1 MTAIIN
7 IKMTI
12 VMTTEITINVNSY
25 CQIVTAL
32 VNTNTKKSKSSR
44 AWAKGREKERER
56 ERERERG
63 REREKEQGTR
73 CELLSKINKL
83 TDKRQNIQKKRYEM

>member
-32 VNTNTKKSKSSR
+32 VNTNTNKSKSSR
-44 AWAKGREKERER
+44 AWGKGRER
-56 ERERERG
+56 EREREG
-63 REREKEQGTR
+63 GREKEQGTR

-83 TDKRQNIQKKRYEM
+83 TDTRQNIQKKRYEM

>member
-12 VMTTEITINVNSY
+12 AMTTEITINVNSY

-32 VNTNTKKSKSSR
+32 VNTNTNKSKSSR
-44 AWAKGREKERER
+44 AWGKGRER

>member
-12 VMTTEITINVNSY
+12 AMTTEITINVNSY

-32 VNTNTKKSKSSR
+32 VNTNTNKSKSSR
-44 AWAKGREKERER
+44 AWGKGRER

-83 TDKRQNIQKKRYEM
+83 TDTRQNIQKKRYEM

>member
-32 VNTNTKKSKSSR
+32 VNTNTNKSKSSR
-44 AWAKGREKERER
+44 AWGKGRERER
-56 ERERERG
+56 EREREG
-63 REREKEQGTR
+63 ERKSKVQGVS
-73 CELLSKINKL
+73 CLAK
-83 TDKRQNIQKKRYEM
+83 

>member
-32 VNTNTKKSKSSR
+32 VNTNTNKSKSSR
-44 AWAKGREKERER
+44 AWGKGR

-83 TDKRQNIQKKRYEM
+83 TDTRQNIQKKRYEM

>member
-32 VNTNTKKSKSSR
+32 VNTNTNKSKSSR
-44 AWAKGREKERER
+44 AWGKGR